1 MTAGTGPSTFITELS
16 NGNALHCPG
25 AAIRC
30 HIAKCLFSQMFLL
43 MTVDTVIAVRPLHF
57 YVPIF
62 KLETCC

>member
-1 MTAGTGPSTFITELS
+1 MTAETGPLAFIIKLS

-25 AAIRC
+25 IAIQC
-30 HIAKCLFSQMFLL
+30 HIAKCLFSLTFLL
-43 MTVDTVIAVRPLHF
+43 ITLDTVIAVRPLHF